1 MKLYDFD
8 AKFFEYVRGWM
19 ALHPGLKESEIE
31 QRYNEMMRS
40 WLNAPAQW
48 LGGVKPGEYFDRY
61 SDPRDLIKLLEE
73 YLKRDIGLPEPLYR
87 RIVTLGASC
96 APALERIASNTDNP
110 EALRATAM
118 ALLREIGSG
127 APQSLY
133 IDLVC
138 RCEARNELSD
148 MAADALSSGGADIVG
163 PLMDRYDE
171 ATEYGQLLI
180 LDICA
185 NYPGDERIFTRL
197 LDKLR
202 NRPDQRALYAAL
214 LGKLGDPRAV
224 ETMLALSRLSDLS
237 YLDYIE
243 LRSAIEM
250 LGGDP
255 GEERVFN
262 GDPDYEALRD
272 I

>member
-8 AKFFEYVRGWM
+8 EKFFDYVRGWV

-31 QRYNEMMRS
+31 ASYNEMMRN
-40 WLNAPAQW
+40 WLNQPAKW
-48 LGGVKPGEYFDRY
+48 LNGEKPGEYFNRY
-61 SDPRDLIKLLEE
+61 SDPKDLIKLLEE

-87 RIVTLGASC
+87 RIVELGEAC
-96 APALERIASNTDNP
+96 APALLKITADGDRP

-118 ALLREIGSG
+118 ALLRDIDSS
-127 APQSLY
+127 APIDLY
-133 IDLVC
+133 IDLIC
-138 RCEARNELSD
+138 SCEEKSELCD
-148 MAADALSSGGADIVG
+148 MAADVLSARGDALVG
-163 PLMDRYDE
+163 PLMDRYDG

-185 NYPGDERIFTRL
+185 NHPGDPRICDRL
-197 LDKLR
+197 LEKLR
-202 NRPDQRALYAAL
+202 NRPDERALYAAL
-214 LGKLGDPRAV
+214 LGKLGDPRAIEPMMGLLNLV
-224 ETMLALSRLSDLS
+224 DLG

-243 LRSAIEM
+243 LRSAIEQ

-262 GDPDYEALRD
+262 GDPDFEALRN